1 MEELKRPA
9 SRIEFS
15 PEFWRGLVQRI
26 VADEETLGD
35 LVRETGIPREVLR
48 KWALR
53 ETKAAN
59 AYEPLVPAWRLHEL
73 ERENEELRALLNE
86 GGLTGKSK
94 V

>member
-1 MEELKRPA
+1 MDAQKRPE
-9 SRIEFS
+9 SRIEFT

-48 KWALR
+48 KWALM
-53 ETKAAN
+53 ETKAAH
-59 AYEPLVPAWRLHEL
+59 AYEPLVPASHLRRL
-73 ERENEELRALLNE
+73 EREIEELRSLLDSRSE
-86 GGLTGKSK
+86 

>member
-1 MEELKRPA
+1 MDTLKKLDG
-9 SRIEFS
+9 RIEFS
-15 PEFWRGLVQRI
+15 PEFWRGLVERI

-48 KWALR
+48 KWALM
-53 ETKAAN
+53 ETKAAS
-59 AYEPLVPAWRLHEL
+59 AYEPLVPAWRLREL

-86 GGLTGKSK
+86 GGLKGK